1 MENMPF
7 KVIITKSILET
18 FTIVT
23 LVTCCYYLLLRLI
36 LYYLNGAT
44 MRNWT
49 SYSPP
54 SASLNIYI
62 GFQGYKLK
70 A

>member
-1 MENMPF
+1 MENSPF
-7 KVIITKSILET
+7 TVIITKSILET

-23 LVTCCYYLLLRLI
+23 LVTCCYNLLLWLI
-36 LYYLNGAT
+36 LYYLNGAN

-54 SASLNIYI
+54 SASVNIYI
-62 GFQGYKLK
+62 GFHSYKLE